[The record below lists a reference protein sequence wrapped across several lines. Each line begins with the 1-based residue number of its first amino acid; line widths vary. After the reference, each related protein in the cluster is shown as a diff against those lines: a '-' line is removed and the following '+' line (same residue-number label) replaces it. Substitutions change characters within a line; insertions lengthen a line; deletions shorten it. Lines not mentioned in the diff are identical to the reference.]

1 MFLQCNRK
9 RKKEEGKKRAACRH
23 AEGLRR
29 RPPAKSFFLENK
41 KQQKK
46 KRERDER
53 GTRRCMLFLS
63 SFLAPVF
70 IIILFFPSSFHSD
83 SLSCS
88 TRSADFIT
96 ARRAVF
102 GEQPDIFIFFPV
114 GKSMMAQ
121 IFTSLRLV
129 FSIIFFPFFFLSFW
143 AFPKKK
149 DGRKQKQ
156 NTQEEP
162 VIVFCFWAKSRLK
175 LIQSAPERG
184 HPSDGDGAPRLEKKN
199 KRERFFLAKLFN
211 SLSICIYIYV
221 RLYKQRRTRLRGEN
235 IISKRWP
242 ARY

>member
-149 DGRKQKQ
+149 KMVE
-156 NTQEEP
+156 N
-162 VIVFCFWAKSRLK
+162 
-175 LIQSAPERG
+175 
-184 HPSDGDGAPRLEKKN
+184 KN
-199 KRERFFLAKLFN
+199 KIPKTNRLLCFVSEPKVDWNSFSRRRREAT
-211 SLSICIYIYV
+211 
-221 RLYKQRRTRLRGEN
+221 QATAMG
-235 IISKRWP
+235 P
-242 ARY
+242 PD

>member
-1 MFLQCNRK
+1 MTGRRYCSESSTIGIFVLFFSRSSFLFPWMLVQRKYWTKPGARLHILTLFFLVNELDGKCSCNATE
-9 RKKEEGKKRAACRH
+9 KEKKKR
-23 AEGLRR
+23 EKNELRVVTR
-29 RPPAKSFFLENK
+29 RVYDVDHPRSLSFLKIKNNK
-41 KQQKK
+41 KRE
-46 KRERDER
+46 RERDER

-129 FSIIFFPFFFLSFW
+129 FSIIFFPFFFFFLSFW

-149 DGRKQKQ
+149 RWSKTK
-156 NTQEEP
+156 TKYP
-162 VIVFCFWAKSRLK
+162 
-175 LIQSAPERG
+175 
-184 HPSDGDGAPRLEKKN
+184 
-199 KRERFFLAKLFN
+199 
-211 SLSICIYIYV
+211 
-221 RLYKQRRTRLRGEN
+221 RRTGYCVLFL
-235 IISKRWP
+235 SQK
-242 ARY
+242 